1 MTHADDQALMLNEI
15 LDLMDALQE
24 PTGAGMTAWATL
36 RAVLDWGGRNELF
49 TIAEVAPR
57 VAPALPEMTEEAR
70 TRSFEHFYAA
80 VKRGEVRFPLPVR
93 EVTPNLTGPHGRKV
107 VSEETGAP
115 VPGDTGPGTPA
126 APSSPAAEGSLPPDD
141 AVPARDGARGTSEI
155 PAGPQAGE
163 DETGAAAP
171 TSSETGQGPEGPEAV
186 HAEADDGPVPPVVGG
201 GTSKPDPTLKRP
213 RGATA
218 NFSAPAWTEE
228 QDRTAIEM
236 KLAGRSNRE
245 IAEAVGRPVKALS
258 VRLSTKL
265 KARLAQARAA
275 IAEERD
281 SETAGEPAPEGG
293 AESGVTAAAQFAEH
307 DPAGAAEETGDSPAA
322 AAPTPAPVLRVV
334 AAAAVHW
341 HERMTEREIERH
353 LASLPAD
360 PFWTPERDFRLAH
373 ALWVGEGA
381 GIAAK
386 RLGCQKAE
394 AVGRWRQLC
403 PVVNL
408 DNQRHLNAALKA
420 RLGEL
425 APAEAAE

>member
-1 MTHADDQALMLNEI
+1 MTHADDQALTLNEI
-15 LDLMDALQE
+15 LDLMDTLQE
-24 PTGAGMTAWATL
+24 PIGAGMTAWNTL
-36 RAVLDWGGRNELF
+36 RAVLDWGGTHELF
-49 TIAEVAPR
+49 TMAEAGPLR
-57 VAPALPEMTEEAR
+57 
-70 TRSFEHFYAA
+70 
-80 VKRGEVRFPLPVR
+80 EVRPVL
-93 EVTPNLTGPHGRKV
+93 NGPHGKQRIV
-107 VSEETGAP
+107 EIELPTSAQDRPTPVTGRDL
-115 VPGDTGPGTPA
+115 PGDRPAGTPAGTPA
-126 APSSPAAEGSLPPDD
+126 APSAAPAEGTLPPDD
-141 AVPARDGARGTSEI
+141 ATRALDGAVGTGEI
-155 PAGPQAGE
+155 PAGPHDDADGLPAPRS
-163 DETGAAAP
+163 GAAAHI
-171 TSSETGQGPEGPEAV
+171 EGPADRAPEAPEAV
-186 HAEADDGPVPPVVGG
+186 VPPVAGG
-201 GTSKPDPTLKRP
+201 GTKS
-213 RGATA
+213 GVAA

-245 IAEAVGRPVKALS
+245 IAEAVGRPVKALT
-258 VRLSTKL
+258 VRLSAKL
-265 KARLAQARAA
+265 KARLAQARAE
-275 IAEERD
+275 IAEEPD
-281 SETAGEPAPEGG
+281 SGTDGEPSPEGG
-293 AESGVTAAAQFAEH
+293 AESGVLAAAHFAEQA
-307 DPAGAAEETGDSPAA
+307 PAGAAEETGDSPAA
-322 AAPTPAPVLRVV
+322 VAPTPAPVLRVV

-381 GIAAK
+381 GIAAE

-425 APAEAAE
+425 APAAAAE